1 MITAIRNQILQSKQ
15 YTPDSAKRFF
25 KTEAGQYGE
34 HDQFL
39 GVPVPVLRKIA
50 KQHHL
55 LPIND
60 IQKLMISKFNEE
72 RLLALLI
79 LIQRYQKNKHEKQLI
94 YNFYLKNI
102 QYVNNWN
109 LVDASAH
116 YIIGAH
122 LSFGNKQILVDLAKS
137 KIMWE
142 RRIAI
147 VATWHFIRQNE
158 FTHTIKI
165 SKILLNDE
173 HDLIHKS
180 VGWMLREMGKRDQS
194 RLIDFLQQYAHK
206 MPRTMLRYAIEK
218 FPDDV
223 RKKLMQIKPNKDRC
237 LVFHL

>member
-1 MITAIRNQILQSKQ
+1 MITEIKNQLLQARESR
-15 YTPDSAKRFF
+15 PEDVKRFF
-25 KTEAGQYGE
+25 KTEAGQYGA

-39 GVPVPVLRKIA
+39 GVSVPALRKIA
-50 KQHHL
+50 KSHYL
-55 LPIND
+55 LPISN
-60 IQKLMISKFNEE
+60 IQKLMISRFNEE

-79 LIQRYQKNKHEKQLI
+79 LIKRYQKNETERQLI
-94 YNFYLKNI
+94 YDFYLKNI

-116 YIIGAH
+116 YILGAH
-122 LSFGNKQILVDLAKS
+122 LQAGNKNILIDLARS
-137 KIMWE
+137 KTMWE

-147 VATWHFIRQNE
+147 VSTWYFIRQNE

-173 HDLIHKS
+173 HDLIHKA

-194 RLIDFLQQYAHK
+194 QLIDFLKCYAHK

-218 FPDDV
+218 FPIEI
-223 RKKLMQIKPNKDRC
+223 RKKYLSIRLKE
-237 LVFHL
+237 